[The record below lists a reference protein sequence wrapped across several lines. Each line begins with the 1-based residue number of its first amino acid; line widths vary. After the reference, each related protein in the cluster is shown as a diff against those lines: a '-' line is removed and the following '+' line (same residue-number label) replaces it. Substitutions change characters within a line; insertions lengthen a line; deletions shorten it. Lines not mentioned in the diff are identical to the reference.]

1 MMNNQT
7 AVRSLARSAMIAAV
21 YAALTMSL
29 PALSYGPIQLRFSE
43 ALTVLPFFLPEA
55 VPGLFL
61 GCLLS
66 NLLSSFGMADV
77 IFGSLA
83 TLLAALWTARMKQPW
98 LAPLPPV
105 ISNMVIV
112 GGMIAWFEAGGF
124 GAGFLPAWIYNG
136 ATVAIGELAAC
147 YVLGMLLLY
156 VLPTIPGVRKALT
169 AEQLEKLPR
178 RSTNAQRA
186 V

>member
-1 MMNNQT
+1 MNQT
-7 AVRSLARSAMIAAV
+7 SPVRSLARSAMIAAV
-21 YAALTMSL
+21 YAALTMAL
-29 PALSYGPIQLRFSE
+29 PVLSYGPVQLRFSE

-55 VPGLFL
+55 IPGLFV
-61 GCLLS
+61 GCLLA

-77 IFGSLA
+77 ILGSLA
-83 TLLAALWTARMKQPW
+83 TLLAALWTSRMKNAW

-124 GAGFLPAWIYNG
+124 GAGFLPAWLYNG
-136 ATVAIGELAAC
+136 STVALGELAAC

-156 VLPTIPGVRKALT
+156 VLPGIPGVSRYLT
-169 AEQLEKLPR
+169 PEQLDKLPR
-178 RSTNAQRA
+178 RSHQARQQ